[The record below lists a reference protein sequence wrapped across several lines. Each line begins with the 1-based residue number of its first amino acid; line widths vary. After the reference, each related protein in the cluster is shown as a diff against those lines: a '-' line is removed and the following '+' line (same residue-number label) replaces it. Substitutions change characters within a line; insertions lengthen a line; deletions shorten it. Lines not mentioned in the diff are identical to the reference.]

1 MTLTSKG
8 QVLRTVVG
16 ESLSAFPEDAHV
28 RLFQFLSNS
37 GASEAEQKELQQ
49 AWTRVVMAGEAF
61 GRKKGGP
68 VNPAQFSEDLLKE
81 LCAGNKE
88 VTKLEDMLA
97 SFRAILASQE
107 KGEEEPIENLHD
119 LKKSTGVLSNLQS
132 MTKVGANL
140 SDAQRSIYPD
150 RGVVGQCK
158 EGSMESEGAIFL
170 HRRTCRGVRFT
181 FHNRKPSGAS
191 PMYSPL
197 RMRDFGSAVILYG
210 EAIHRATDNTT
221 RPTQTPVIGVRVS
234 SNQAILQSRG
244 WASYQCLH
252 ELIAMGPDRVRLFP
266 TPLGTVESEAHPGV
280 TYVFDLPNCRPLKQF
295 MGPALSTFMRK
306 FPSVVLSWSAQIGAS
321 ARTFQYMV
329 SGRLLRL
336 PTVNDVFVAENGQL
350 MVGNAVFE
358 PVEEPLSEEGAAAA
372 PSAPELDISDFFNNL
387 LASVLSLSRTMKLSL
402 APSLFNADN
411 TRADDGFPPGGEDGG
426 DAAGESKRVDAK
438 EEVVAVVEGCE
449 LKLVFGGHSSRGVQV
464 INTFG
469 GESGETM
476 NKSNLQVH
484 VHGDSS
490 VVTALGSAWDERQ
503 TSVTIQAK
511 GPGSALLRV
520 VSSSMHPT
528 LTGSTNYLALDV
540 RIVVVPAYPI
550 MSVELAELVSQLE
563 CSHMSG
569 NNDMFLSA
577 ECVRAR
583 DIEATMRRYDEV
595 TVADDWAAIRSSLD
609 QAQPTSGTAH

>member
-8 QVLRTVVG
+8 QVLRTVVA

-88 VTKLEDMLA
+88 VTKLEDMLG
-97 SFRAILASQE
+97 SFRAVLASQE
-107 KGEEEPIENLHD
+107 KGDEEPIENLHD
-119 LKKSTGVLSNLQS
+119 LKKSTGVLSSLQS

-140 SDAQRSIYPD
+140 SDAQQSIYPD
-150 RGVVGQCK
+150 RGVVGQCT
-158 EGSMESEGAIFL
+158 EGSVESEGAIFL

-181 FHNRKPSGAS
+181 FHNRKPGGAS

-197 RMRDFGSAVILYG
+197 RIRDFGSAVVMYG
-210 EAIHRATDNTT
+210 EAIHRNTTDNTA
-221 RPTQTPVIGVRVS
+221 RPTQTPIIGVRVS
-234 SNQAILQSRG
+234 SNQAIMQDRG

-266 TPLGTVESEAHPGV
+266 TPLGTMESEAHPGV
-280 TYVFDLPNCRPLKQF
+280 TYVFDLSNCRPLKQF

-306 FPSVVLSWSAQIGAS
+306 YPSVVLSWSAQIGAS
-321 ARTFQYMV
+321 ARAFQCLV

-336 PTVNDVFVAENGQL
+336 PVINDVFVAENGQL
-350 MVGNAVFE
+350 MVGNTVFE
-358 PVEEPLSEEGAAAA
+358 PVEEHLEEGGTAA
-372 PSAPELDISDFFNNL
+372 APELDISDFFNNL
-387 LASVLSLSRTMKLSL
+387 LASVLSLSRTIKVNL
-402 APSLFNADN
+402 APSLFNADS
-411 TRADDGFPPGGEDGG
+411 TQAGESFTQAGEDDEG
-426 DAAGESKRVDAK
+426 AIGESKRVDAK

-469 GESGETM
+469 GQSEKTM

-490 VVTALGSAWDERQ
+490 VVTAEGSAWDDRQ

-511 GPGSALLRV
+511 GPGSSLLRV

-528 LTGSTNYLALDV
+528 LTGSSNYLALDV

-569 NNDMFLSA
+569 NNNMFLSA
-577 ECVRAR
+577 ECVRTR
-583 DIEATMRRYDEV
+583 DIEATMKRYDEV
-595 TVADDWAAIRSSLD
+595 TVADDWAAVRSSLD
-609 QAQPTSGTAH
+609 QTQLSSGSTR